1 MPSSTSNFKRILR
14 LPHLFFRQPTEA
26 ESVHGGPPLE
36 FERPIPQIPWRGIT
50 VIVVLVVIAA
60 AIAWEFYCRSI
71 GYGPTL
77 NNTEDL
83 WALARQRV
91 QPESVVIIGDSRGW
105 YDLDLDEL
113 QKGLGKRP
121 VQLAGPGSCP
131 YPVLADLTNDETFHG
146 TIICSFTPLLFM
158 APPGSPPME
167 RAEKNVRR
175 ARTQTPAQRVS
186 QYLAMPLEEHIAFL
200 KQSDLTLEELLKRLP
215 IPNRPTALIPPPP
228 PPYFQTID
236 RERRARMIEECARP
250 GSELQRRIQQGWIPL
265 FTPPPPPTYVPKE
278 VFMAQMMKGIEQ
290 RFQDVAAAAQ
300 KLRARGGKIIFVR
313 LPVSGELKV
322 LEDRTTPRSQIWDR
336 VMKDTAA
343 PGIYFEDFPELA
355 GFNCPEWSHLSAGDS
370 VEFSKR
376 LVPHL
381 RAAPG
386 L

>member
-1 MPSSTSNFKRILR
+1 MPSSTSNFKRILQ
-14 LPHLFFRQPTEA
+14 LPRLFFRKPTEA

-36 FERPIPQIPWRGIT
+36 FERPIPQIPWRGMT
-50 VIVVLVVIAA
+50 VVVVLVVIAGA
-60 AIAWEFYCRSI
+60 TAWEFYCRSI

-83 WALARQRV
+83 WAMARQRV

-105 YDLDLDEL
+105 FDLDLDEL

-131 YPVLADLTNDETFHG
+131 YPVLADLTNDESFHG
-146 TIICSFTPLLFM
+146 TIICSFTPRLFM

-175 ARTQTPAQRVS
+175 SRTQTPAQSVS
-186 QYLAMPLEEHIAFL
+186 QYLAMPLEEHVAFL
-200 KQSDLTLEELLKRLP
+200 KQGDLTLEDLLKRLP
-215 IPNRPTALIPPPP
+215 IPNRPNALIPPPP

-265 FTPPPPPTYVPKE
+265 FTPPPPPSYIPKD
-278 VFMAQMMKGIEQ
+278 VFMAHMMKAIEQ

-300 KLRARGGKIIFVR
+300 KLRSRGGKIVFVR

-336 VMKDTAA
+336 VIKDTAA
-343 PGIYFEDFPELA
+343 PGIYFEDYPELA
-355 GFNCPEWSHLSAGDS
+355 SFTCPEWSHLSAGDS

-381 RAAPG
+381 RAALG